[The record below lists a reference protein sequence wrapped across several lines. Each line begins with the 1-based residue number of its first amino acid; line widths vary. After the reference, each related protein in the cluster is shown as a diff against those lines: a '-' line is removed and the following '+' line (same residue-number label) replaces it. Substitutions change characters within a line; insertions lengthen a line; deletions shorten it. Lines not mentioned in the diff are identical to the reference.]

1 MQIADLEKYI
11 NFPRKISVFD
21 WNLLEW
27 QATFRERIAEISAEL
42 LTRSLAV
49 HVRPNSIVKCLRPFR
64 FTPVSTAEFPNRKG
78 RFLPTVLARVDHR
91 DCAAPWPNILHVD
104 PAYFPTVEDLY
115 WIKLDEEVR
124 AEGIDR

>member
-11 NFPRKISVFD
+11 NFPRKISVLD
-21 WNLLEW
+21 RNLLEW

-64 FTPVSTAEFPNRKG
+64 YQLRSFQTGK
-78 RFLPTVLARVDHR
+78 
-91 DCAAPWPNILHVD
+91 AAFCPR
-104 PAYFPTVEDLY
+104 Y
-115 WIKLDEEVR
+115 
-124 AEGIDR
+124 